1 MIARGLISRGA
12 RTGRVKYLLNP
23 HFYMA
28 PPRNRGIFGRLD
40 ELREQAVGIRDT
52 MAAIEKENAEL
63 REVIKDIWNPK
74 WGTRDPAQY
83 DPEQLARGVKVEREH
98 TDNDAL
104 ALEITMDHLDEF
116 EDYYIFLDMME
127 TMMKQG
133 IDPKNVDYW

>member
-1 MIARGLISRGA
+1 
-12 RTGRVKYLLNP
+12 
-23 HFYMA
+23 MA
-28 PPRNRGIFGRLD
+28 PRNRGIFGRLD

-52 MAAIEKENAEL
+52 MEALEKENAEL

-83 DPEQLARGVKVEREH
+83 DPEQLKRGVQVEREH
-98 TDNDAL
+98 TNNDAL
-104 ALEITMDHLDEF
+104 ALEIAIDHLDEF